1 MSENPAARIC
11 NEIDS
16 VTFEIS
22 VLHKYF
28 SLPKLPKQEQ
38 IAKKTLYILMD

>member
-1 MSENPAARIC
+1 MSENPAARVC
-11 NEIDS
+11 NQVDC

-22 VLHKYF
+22 VLDKYF

-38 IAKKTLYILMD
+38 MAKRPCTY